1 MKFKAGDYVKVVVR
15 EVTQSDL
22 KSGLFYPHFCGLAGT
37 VDRIYDD
44 QVCVRIDPDSLPE
57 DIRNRHFD
65 IQESIKRKWLN
76 GLSGEARNKLTPE
89 EKQFDLAY
97 TILVRSNDLVKAK
110 PGATEPIAIKN
121 VRPLT
126 GDTDALTVDPSKED
140 GDPDFQLNK
149 TTARMPKQEESA
161 ASPSVPVPRGAR
173 AKAQEESHAPAKGAG
188 KSEKSKPR
196 LKASVESPQSS
207 ASKGVK
213 GRHTVKSLTREEIEA
228 AEIAFLEER
237 RKALKK
243 G

>member
-126 GDTDALTVDPSKED
+126 GVTDALTVDPSK
-140 GDPDFQLNK
+140 
-149 TTARMPKQEESA
+149 
-161 ASPSVPVPRGAR
+161 
-173 AKAQEESHAPAKGAG
+173 
-188 KSEKSKPR
+188 
-196 LKASVESPQSS
+196 
-207 ASKGVK
+207 
-213 GRHTVKSLTREEIEA
+213 
-228 AEIAFLEER
+228 
-237 RKALKK
+237 
-243 G
+243 

>member
-1 MKFKAGDYVKVVVR
+1 MKFKTGDYVKVVVR

-121 VRPLT
+121 VRPLS
-126 GDTDALTVDPSKED
+126 GDTDALTANPSKED
-140 GDPDFQLNK
+140 GNPDLQLNK
-149 TTARMPKQEESA
+149 STARMPKQEESV
-161 ASPSVPVPRGAR
+161 ASTSVLVPRGAK
-173 AKAQEESHAPAKGAG
+173 AKAQEESLTPAKGAG

-196 LKASVESPQSS
+196 LKANMESPQSS
-207 ASKGVK
+207 ASKVGK
-213 GRHTVKSLTREEIEA
+213 EKHKAKSLTSEEIEA
-228 AEIAFLEER
+228 AEMAFLEER

-243 G
+243 A